1 MYVEINKLAF
11 SSFVL
16 DPHRFVCLI
25 RNIHLCKMY
34 IKQIKKKNK
43 NSDKIYTY
51 YRLVHSYKV
60 GKKIRHQN
68 IVGLGS
74 LESVD
79 KEHYTA
85 LANRIEELLT
95 GTSGLLFPDSEEFN
109 KIEETAQIF
118 ADKIIKNKLFVDRKK
133 TRTLTKEVENNY
145 QNIDI
150 ETIEQEESKD
160 IGGEWLVKQ
169 SFEKLGIDKILSQIN
184 IPDNQVDIAQMLLS
198 TKLLHP
204 SSELEAE
211 RWLKE
216 NSATAELYETQE
228 NISRYKLYKAAAS
241 MYDNKELIEEKL
253 YNNINNIFSGKSKIV
268 IFDLT
273 NMYFEGQMLGSEKAN
288 FGRSKQKQSGSKL
301 IGLALSIDSLGF
313 VRYSKFYPGN
323 ISEPATFEAM
333 LTDVS
338 SQLSDKKEKP
348 VVVMDA
354 GIATEDNLSL
364 IRGNKFNYD
373 YVCVSRV
380 NPKDYKIL
388 SEKAITIT
396 DNRDNEIALT
406 KVKADDKEDNF
417 LHVKS
422 AQKQKKEESM
432 DAKLTKRLETH
443 LQEIKDK
450 LSKKGTVKKTE
461 KIHEK
466 VGRIKGKLSRV
477 GWLYDIKYTED
488 KEKGIIT
495 DISWERQ
502 KGKEKPKGE
511 YFLRY
516 TKNAI
521 SEDDIWQV
529 YNLTREVES
538 VFRVLKTDLDIRPV
552 YHQKDA
558 YIEPHIW
565 LGIIAYQVVNY
576 IRRSLKNSNITYSWT
591 TILEKMNTMQSS
603 IVSVNNDKNEKLYIK
618 LCTRPTTAQKNIF
631 DSLNF
636 KHRPYVRKTKIVP
649 QL

>member
-1 MYVEINKLAF
+1 
-11 SSFVL
+11 
-16 DPHRFVCLI
+16 
-25 RNIHLCKMY
+25 MY

-43 NSDKIYTY
+43 NSDKVYTY
-51 YRLVHSYKV
+51 YRLVHSYKI

-68 IVGLGS
+68 IIGLGR
-74 LESVD
+74 LESID
-79 KEHYTA
+79 KEYYTA
-85 LANRIEELLT
+85 LSNRIEELIT
-95 GTSGLLFPDSEEFN
+95 GTSGMLFPNTEEFN
-109 KIEETAQIF
+109 KIDETAHIF
-118 ADKIIKNKLFVDRKK
+118 ADKIIKDKLFVVNKK
-133 TRTLTKEVENNY
+133 KRTLTKEVENNY
-145 QNIDI
+145 QNIDTD
-150 ETIEQEESKD
+150 TIEQEESKS
-160 IGGEWLVKQ
+160 IGGEWLIKQ
-169 SFEKLGIDKILSQIN
+169 SFEKLGLPQILSKID
-184 IPDNQVDIAQMLLS
+184 IPDNQVDIAQILLS

-204 SSELEAE
+204 SSELETE

-216 NSATAELYETQE
+216 NSATAELYKTQE
-228 NISRYKLYKAAAS
+228 NISRYKLYKAATS
-241 MYDNKELIEEKL
+241 MYQNKEFIEEKL
-253 YNNINNIFSGKSKIV
+253 YNNITNLFSGRSKLV

-301 IGLALSIDSLGF
+301 IGLALSIDNFGF

-338 SQLSDKKEKP
+338 SQLTNKTEKP
-348 VVVMDA
+348 IVVMDA
-354 GIATEDNLSL
+354 GIATEDNLAL
-364 IRGNKFNYD
+364 IKGNRFNYD

-380 NPKDYKIL
+380 TPKEYNKL
-388 SEKAITIT
+388 SEKATTIT
-396 DNRDNEIALT
+396 DNRNNEIALT
-406 KVKADDKEDNF
+406 KVEVQGKEDNF

-422 AQKQKKEESM
+422 DQKQKKEQSM
-432 DAKLTKRLETH
+432 DDKLTKRLELQ
-443 LQEIKDK
+443 LQELKDK
-450 LSKKGTVKKTE
+450 LSKKRTIKKTE

-466 VGRIKGKLSRV
+466 VGRIKEKLSRV

-502 KGKEKPKGE
+502 KRREKPKGE

-538 VFRVLKTDLDIRPV
+538 VFRTLKTDLDIRPV

-576 IRRSLKNSNITYSWT
+576 IRNSIKNSNITYSWT
-591 TILEKMNTMQSS
+591 TILEKMNSMQSS
-603 IVSVNNDKNEKLYIK
+603 IMSVNNDKNEKLYIK
-618 LCTRPTTAQKNIF
+618 LCTRPTTDQKNIF

-636 KHRPYVRKTKIVP
+636 KYRPYVRKTKLVP

>member
-1 MYVEINKLAF
+1 
-11 SSFVL
+11 
-16 DPHRFVCLI
+16 
-25 RNIHLCKMY
+25 MY
-34 IKQIKKKNK
+34 IKEIKKKNK
-43 NSDKIYTY
+43 NSDKVYTY

-68 IVGLGS
+68 IIGLGK
-74 LESVD
+74 LECVD
-79 KEHYTA
+79 KEHHTA
-85 LANRIEELLT
+85 LANRIEELIT
-95 GTSGLLFPDSEEFN
+95 GTSGLLFPDTEEFSV
-109 KIEETAQIF
+109 IEKTAQLF
-118 ADKIIKNKLFVDRKK
+118 AEKIIKGKLFVTNKK

-150 ETIEQEESKD
+150 ETFEQEESKD

-169 SFEKLGIDKILSQIN
+169 SFEKLGLPQILSEIN
-184 IPDNQVDIAQMLLS
+184 IPENQVDIAQMLLS

-216 NSATAELYETQE
+216 NSATSELYKTQE
-228 NISRYKLYKAAAS
+228 NISRYKLYKAAES
-241 MYDNKELIEEKL
+241 MYKNKELIEEQL
-253 YNNINNIFSGKSKIV
+253 YNNINNLFSGKSKLV

-338 SQLSDKKEKP
+338 SQLTDKKEKP

-354 GIATEDNLSL
+354 GIATEDNLAL
-364 IRGNKFNYD
+364 IRGDKFNYD
-373 YVCVSRV
+373 YVCVSRTI
-380 NPKDYKIL
+380 PKEYTKL
-388 SEKAITIT
+388 SEKATIIT
-396 DNRDNEIALT
+396 DNRNNEIALT
-406 KVKADDKEDNF
+406 KVEVPDKDDNF
-417 LHVKS
+417 LLVKS
-422 AQKQKKEESM
+422 AQKQKKEQSM
-432 DAKLTKRLETH
+432 DDKLTKLLETQ

-450 LSKKGTVKKTE
+450 LSKKRTVKKIV

-466 VGRIKGKLSRV
+466 VGRIKEKLSRV

-488 KEKGIIT
+488 NEKGIVT

-502 KGKEKPKGE
+502 KTREKPKGE

-516 TKNAI
+516 TKTAI

-538 VFRVLKTDLDIRPV
+538 VFRTLKTDLDIRPV

-591 TILEKMNTMQSS
+591 TILEKMNSMQSS
-603 IVSVNNDKNEKLYIK
+603 IVSVNNDNNEKLYIK
-618 LCTRPTTAQKNIF
+618 LCTRPTTDQKNIF

-636 KHRPYVRKTKIVP
+636 KYRPFVRKTKLVP